1 MMGKNL
7 TRQATPCAADERS
20 FSVSSGLGTTS
31 VIGVTTSL
39 VTVAPREYEGKMGL
53 AVALPNEKSTKPPR
67 QSAARMAQP
76 GLIRA
81 PSIRSFLS
89 KGKLGVRSHAPGRHL
104 DQSRI
109 ISGPL
114 LISCAACA
122 REPLFLRPDAPECC
136 R

>member
-1 MMGKNL
+1 MIGKNL
-7 TRQATPCAADERS
+7 TKQATPCAAEERS
-20 FSVSSGLGTTS
+20 FSVSSGFGTTN

-53 AVALPNEKSTKPPR
+53 AVALPNKRSTKPPR

-89 KGKLGVRSHAPGRHL
+89 KGKLGVRV
-104 DQSRI
+104 SRARATSRPI
-109 ISGPL
+109 PDYFR
-114 LISCAACA
+114 AASN
-122 REPLFLRPDAPECC
+122 FLRG
-136 R
+136 